1 MLPLFYVFLTTVRFP
16 QDIEQLQDFGHIIEV
31 DILNPEKSIN
41 PYSQHVSANLR
52 KTMSTRSRLWNI
64 DRYRSDV
71 EKLITA
77 ITDGEDLSKPTE
89 EIEKILGI
97 YSKISETLE
106 SELRYHYHGS
116 EFEVPMKKLLEKI
129 YQNVEQRAG
138 PREKGADFICS
149 FKDGLGVPYKIAVQV
164 KMWEGQADWTRPLEQ
179 IEEAYNN
186 YEEVSAGVVIM
197 TSESFS
203 KGFEEKKT
211 ELEKKLNI
219 PIVLID
225 KRMLANVLLK
235 YFPEFAENVP
245 ENE

>member
-1 MLPLFYVFLTTVRFP
+1 MSCVDWNLF
-16 QDIEQLQDFGHIIEV
+16 
-31 DILNPEKSIN
+31 ILK
-41 PYSQHVSANLR
+41 
-52 KTMSTRSRLWNI
+52 STRSRLWNI
-64 DRYRSDV
+64 DWYRADA

-77 ITDGEDLSKPTE
+77 ITDGQDLSKPTKE
-89 EIEKILGI
+89 SEKILEI
-97 YSKISETLE
+97 YSKLSETLE
-106 SELRYHYHGS
+106 NELRYNYHGS
-116 EFEVPMKKLLEKI
+116 EFEAPMEKLLEKI
-129 YQNVEQRAG
+129 YHNVERRAG
-138 PREKGADFICS
+138 SREKGADFICS
-149 FKDGLGVPYKIAVQV
+149 FKDGLGVPYKVAVQV
-164 KMWEGQADWTRPLEQ
+164 KMWEGQADWIRPLEQ

-186 YEEVSAGVVIM
+186 YEEVSAGVIIM

-235 YFPEFAENVP
+235 YFPEFAENVS